1 MEKET
6 EESKTPLSRHYFYRK
21 ATQPDQPSFNTV
33 FLKGLD
39 SSGDFE
45 DRVSKF
51 INKQSLRSSI
61 NQVQK
66 EAAHDLSRRRAER
79 KARKEREKI
88 ASGNLYSSEKPAET
102 KLSETVP
109 RKDKQLFQKSIIL
122 SAAEKN
128 AWLANIHDD
137 AMLMNPHQWLKLAN
151 LFNVN
156 SKAVRQQTFLDF
168 SSSEDVLKDR
178 SVEGDDLKPLENY
191 MELRDIQNRNYA
203 RDAVAEGIKFTKQN
217 RVKEAM
223 EFYKRSLEMDPKYPE
238 GWFHLA
244 ESLVQQRKLTEAAE
258 HLERVLKLDS
268 SHEGAIALLAS
279 IQRTTQPKKQ
289 ESEWDLVDEHGESMS
304 KKVETKQRN
313 HHEVEKEKVE
323 KEEDEEE
330 SRRRKK
336 RRSHS
341 REKSRRSRSPD
352 RKRRRRDES
361 VQSTRRSRRYRDES
375 ADSRKREGSH
385 RREDSSKKEVSKR
398 RDESRNNRHRNSS
411 NRHDE
416 RHKRERRSRSPTE
429 RTKRDHRSRS
439 PAERRRRRR
448 RSSSPKRRD
457 APPRAVD

>member
-313 HHEVEKEKVE
+313 HHEVEKEQ
-323 KEEDEEE
+323 KEGEEEE

-361 VQSTRRSRRYRDES
+361 VQSNRRSRRYRDES
-375 ADSRKREGSH
+375 ADSRKREGSR
-385 RREDSSKKEVSKR
+385 RREDSSKKDASKR
-398 RDESRNNRHRNSS
+398 RDDSRNHRHRNSS